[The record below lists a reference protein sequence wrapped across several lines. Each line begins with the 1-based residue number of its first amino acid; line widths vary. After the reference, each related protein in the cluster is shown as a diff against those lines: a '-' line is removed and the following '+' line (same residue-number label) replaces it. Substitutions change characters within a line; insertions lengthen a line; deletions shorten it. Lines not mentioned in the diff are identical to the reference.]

1 MDIVRRA
8 LSWCWFL
15 LRLKGTQSA
24 DAHVQK
30 IPFLSWFEY
39 PKTHVNRKWVAHPE
53 HVNKCCGVRQIL
65 QVTITIIDPRLYQ
78 STQFLCTTW
87 NSPMNLFRESQTLTN
102 TSVQRI
108 IRGEKRNKVWIIV
121 KGSRSR
127 KLNLPNIYNLSS
139 LIFQICTCLTMI
151 CSEMLLIHF
160 SCYFGQRRQF
170 LLLGAYTFP
179 TSSFHVPFN
188 TVFNKIWLKKML

>member
-87 NSPMNLFRESQTLTN
+87 NSPMNLFREIKAKHWQILPFKESLEVRNETKSESL
-102 TSVQRI
+102 SKVQDQ
-108 IRGEKRNKVWIIV
+108 E
-121 KGSRSR
+121 
-127 KLNLPNIYNLSS
+127 S
-139 LIFQICTCLTMI
+139 LIYQISITFL
-151 CSEMLLIHF
+151 HWF
-160 SCYFGQRRQF
+160 SKYV
-170 LLLGAYTFP
+170 
-179 TSSFHVPFN
+179 HV
-188 TVFNKIWLKKML
+188 

>member
-39 PKTHVNRKWVAHPE
+39 PKTHVNRKWETHPE
-53 HVNKCCGVRQIL
+53 HVNKCRGVREIL

-87 NSPMNLFRESQTLTN
+87 NSPMKE
-102 TSVQRI
+102 
-108 IRGEKRNKVWIIV
+108 
-121 KGSRSR
+121 R
-127 KLNLPNIYNLSS
+127 KPNIDIILPFKESLEVRNETKSESLSKVQDQES
-139 LIFQICTCLTMI
+139 LIYQIYITFL
-151 CSEMLLIHF
+151 HWF
-160 SCYFGQRRQF
+160 SKYV
-170 LLLGAYTFP
+170 
-179 TSSFHVPFN
+179 HV
-188 TVFNKIWLKKML
+188 

>member
-139 LIFQICTCLTMI
+139 LIFQIIMY
-151 CSEMLLIHF
+151 MFNHDLLWNVID
-160 SCYFGQRRQF
+160 SF
-170 LLLGAYTFP
+170 LLLFWSTKAISPAGRLHVSHLFF
-179 TSSFHVPFN
+179 SCSFQYCV
-188 TVFNKIWLKKML
+188 